1 MLTEQQIVDN
11 WNKFLELIETEF
23 PDRASALL
31 AMYKELEDR
40 IVSMPASGVEHYHNA
55 FPGGYVD
62 HIIRVHKCAMELYE
76 LWTKMGVDISGFTK
90 EELVFAAFH
99 HDLGK
104 VGFPGNGNE
113 IYIFN
118 NSEWHRKH
126 QGKIYTHNPNNPFTM
141 VPDLS
146 LYLLQHYNIPVT
158 WNEYLAIKIHDGLY
172 DDANKPYFIS
182 RTADAKLKNCLP
194 LIMHHADHMASIIE
208 YDRWKVTNGSVPV
221 TSNSNATVKSSIKKT
236 TTPLADDNL
245 KKAFDDL
252 FN

>member
-1 MLTEQQIVDN
+1 
-11 WNKFLELIETEF
+11 
-23 PDRASALL
+23 
-31 AMYKELEDR
+31 
-40 IVSMPASGVEHYHNA
+40 
-55 FPGGYVD
+55 
-62 HIIRVHKCAMELYE
+62 
-76 LWTKMGVDISGFTK
+76 MGVDVSGFTK